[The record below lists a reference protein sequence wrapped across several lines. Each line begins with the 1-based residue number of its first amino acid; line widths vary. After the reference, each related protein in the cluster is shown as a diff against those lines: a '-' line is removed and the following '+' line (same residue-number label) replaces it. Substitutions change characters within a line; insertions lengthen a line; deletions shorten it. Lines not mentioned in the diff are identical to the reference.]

1 MAQTGRFYDSYNEY
15 GSNSFQE
22 TDRFRIHA
30 SVFLPHGEV
39 DPETGL
45 LREGTRRAGRVQA
58 LQMEGDLLEKDYHQM
73 NAALT
78 ARMQEKGIRMPMR
91 YAIML
96 IALMLLVGGL
106 ALLVKEGRIAQR
118 VRRTA
123 TVNQQVDQLKE
134 ENAGFNQ
141 KIAEASDPA
150 TICYAAARDIGLV
163 PANSTKA
170 IHLSAMETRPTAP
183 GTQLT
188 AAAYMQEPQTAG
200 TATAP

>member
-15 GSNSFQE
+15 GSNQFQA

-45 LREGTRRAGRVQA
+45 LREGTRRAGRIQA

-78 ARMQEKGIRMPMR
+78 ARMQEKGIRMPLR
-91 YAIML
+91 YAILL
-96 IALMLLVGGL
+96 IVLMLVAGGL
-106 ALLVKEGRIAQR
+106 TLLVKEGRIAQR

-123 TVNQQVDQLKE
+123 SVNQQVEQLKE
-134 ENAGFNQ
+134 ENTGYNQ

-163 PANSTKA
+163 PANSTQA

-188 AAAYMQEPQTAG
+188 AAAYTQETQTAG

>member
-15 GSNSFQE
+15 GSNQFQA

-45 LREGTRRAGRVQA
+45 LREGTRRAGRIQA

-78 ARMQEKGIRMPMR
+78 ARMQEKGIRMPLR
-91 YAIML
+91 YAILL
-96 IALMLLVGGL
+96 IVLMLVAGGL
-106 ALLVKEGRIAQR
+106 TLLVKEGRIAQR

-123 TVNQQVDQLKE
+123 SVNQQVEQLKE
-134 ENAGFNQ
+134 ENAGYNQ

-163 PANSTKA
+163 PANSTQA

-183 GTQLT
+183 STQLT
-188 AAAYMQEPQTAG
+188 AAAYTQETQTAG